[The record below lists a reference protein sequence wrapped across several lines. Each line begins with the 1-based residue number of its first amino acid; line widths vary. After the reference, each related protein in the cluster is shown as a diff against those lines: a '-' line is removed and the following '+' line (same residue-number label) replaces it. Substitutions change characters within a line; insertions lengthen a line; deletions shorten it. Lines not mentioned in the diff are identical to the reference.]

1 MPTNGASVSSQ
12 MGTRKKKSSGVY
24 QLQISRCIMK
34 SSHSLSLGCWCG
46 LAISLYTIRRLC
58 DFIVLQKAVN
68 CCIIIIKCKGGV
80 KIMYPV
86 QVMISYFTTSFTVIM
101 HIGREVTA
109 KQYTGGG
116 LQDSK
121 GTYIKKQAQEWVRL
135 VSYRYKEGQCRHILS
150 FLACL
155 HSFVISNYWL
165 PPVCHSVWNDRSM
178 TMFV

>member
-1 MPTNGASVSSQ
+1 
-12 MGTRKKKSSGVY
+12 
-24 QLQISRCIMK
+24 
-34 SSHSLSLGCWCG
+34 
-46 LAISLYTIRRLC
+46 
-58 DFIVLQKAVN
+58 
-68 CCIIIIKCKGGV
+68 
-80 KIMYPV
+80 MYPV
-86 QVMISYFTTSFTVIM
+86 QMMISYFTTSFTAIM

-109 KQYTGGG
+109 KQYTGGD

-135 VSYRYKEGQCRHILS
+135 VSCRYKEEQCRHILS

-178 TMFV
+178 TTMFV

>member
-1 MPTNGASVSSQ
+1 MFRRFFKLQTIYILKYVYSLLY
-12 MGTRKKKSSGVY
+12 SGY
-24 QLQISRCIMK
+24 
-34 SSHSLSLGCWCG
+34 
-46 LAISLYTIRRLC
+46 LAIPSILC
-58 DFIVLQKAVN
+58 YN
-68 CCIIIIKCKGGV
+68 EIIIKRNEV

-86 QVMISYFTTSFTVIM
+86 QLMISYFTTSFTAIM

-109 KQYTGGG
+109 KQYTRGD

-150 FLACL
+150 FLACS

>member
-1 MPTNGASVSSQ
+1 
-12 MGTRKKKSSGVY
+12 
-24 QLQISRCIMK
+24 
-34 SSHSLSLGCWCG
+34 
-46 LAISLYTIRRLC
+46 
-58 DFIVLQKAVN
+58 
-68 CCIIIIKCKGGV
+68 
-80 KIMYPV
+80 MYPV
-86 QVMISYFTTSFTVIM
+86 QLMISYFTTSFTAIM

-116 LQDSK
+116 IYK
-121 GTYIKKQAQEWVRL
+121 IIKIHIYQAQEWVCL

>member
-1 MPTNGASVSSQ
+1 
-12 MGTRKKKSSGVY
+12 
-24 QLQISRCIMK
+24 
-34 SSHSLSLGCWCG
+34 
-46 LAISLYTIRRLC
+46 
-58 DFIVLQKAVN
+58 
-68 CCIIIIKCKGGV
+68 
-80 KIMYPV
+80 MYPV

-116 LQDSK
+116 YK
-121 GTYIKKQAQEWVRL
+121 IVKAYIKKQAQEWVRL
-135 VSYRYKEGQCRHILS
+135 VSYRYKEGKCRHILS
-150 FLACL
+150 FWACL

>member
-1 MPTNGASVSSQ
+1 
-12 MGTRKKKSSGVY
+12 
-24 QLQISRCIMK
+24 
-34 SSHSLSLGCWCG
+34 
-46 LAISLYTIRRLC
+46 
-58 DFIVLQKAVN
+58 
-68 CCIIIIKCKGGV
+68 
-80 KIMYPV
+80 MYPV
-86 QVMISYFTTSFTVIM
+86 QMMISYFTTSFTAIM

-109 KQYTGGG
+109 KQYTGGD

-178 TMFV
+178 TMCCLRQRIYPRPVLSSDTADIPAGGMPITMESMTTVSKGLFMLPLYGNLRVCGVVNTCG

>member
-1 MPTNGASVSSQ
+1 ME
-12 MGTRKKKSSGVY
+12 
-24 QLQISRCIMK
+24 
-34 SSHSLSLGCWCG
+34 
-46 LAISLYTIRRLC
+46 
-58 DFIVLQKAVN
+58 
-68 CCIIIIKCKGGV
+68 GGV

-116 LQDSK
+116 YK
-121 GTYIKKQAQEWVRL
+121 IVKAEWVRL